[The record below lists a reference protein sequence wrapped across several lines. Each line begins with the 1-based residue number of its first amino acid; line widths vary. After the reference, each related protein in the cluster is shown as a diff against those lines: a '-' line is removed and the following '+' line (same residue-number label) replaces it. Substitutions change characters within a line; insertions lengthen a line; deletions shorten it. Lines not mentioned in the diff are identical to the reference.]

1 MLDLRVLPTLAL
13 LACATSAPAGPGAPV
28 GPVAAAAPPTPPTS
42 VAVACAAPEHRQFD
56 FWIGAWDLVVKTRA
70 APDGPWTEARATQR
84 IEAILGGC
92 VIAEHFEADGPGTPW
107 AGRSYSMW
115 QPALGAWRQTWVD
128 DQGGFLAFT
137 GAVED
142 GAMTLYGEPR
152 DKDGHRVQMRM
163 VFLDVTAD
171 ALRWEWQ
178 RSVDDGA
185 WAPQMVI
192 EYRRRAAG

>member
-1 MLDLRVLPTLAL
+1 MLALRVLPALAL
-13 LACATSAPAGPGAPV
+13 AACAT
-28 GPVAAAAPPTPPTS
+28 AAAPVPSTAPATPPAPTPPTS
-42 VAVACAAPEHRQFD
+42 VAVACAAPEHRQLD
-56 FWIGAWDLVVKTRA
+56 FWIGDWALVVKTRA
-70 APDGPWTEARATQR
+70 APDGPWAEAHATQR
-84 IEAILGGC
+84 VEAILGGC

-152 DKDGHRVQMRM
+152 DQGGHRVQMRM

-185 WAPQMVI
+185 WDPQLVI